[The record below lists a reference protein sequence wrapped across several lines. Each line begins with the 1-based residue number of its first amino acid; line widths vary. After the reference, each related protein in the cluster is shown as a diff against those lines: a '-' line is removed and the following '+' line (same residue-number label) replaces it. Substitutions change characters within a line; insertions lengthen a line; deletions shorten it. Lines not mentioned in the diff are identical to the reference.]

1 MGDDAALDLCIKQL
15 RKLVNVVEVIDFTE
29 GQAVVRELV
38 LIKVKADSRTRSE
51 IMQISDIF
59 RTKIVNVAQESVI
72 IEMTGDD
79 GKVGA
84 FLKLVEPFGI
94 LELARTG
101 VLAQMR

>member
-59 RTKIVNVAQESVI
+59 RTKIVNVAQDSVI

-79 GKVGA
+79 AKVGA